1 MRSRIAL
8 GVATAVLASAVGL
21 QAQSITQ
28 STVTDTMNVGQTITI
43 HKTITLGASGANLV
57 DLFFLADNTGSM
69 GGIIANAQA
78 GASAILGGLPAGINY
93 NFGVGRYFGDPIEG
107 VAPSVAYSTQ
117 VGLTTST
124 AAVQTGINNWIASGG
139 GDLPEANFYAL
150 QQVSNT
156 TSWRTGSQ
164 RLIVWFGDAYSHTAT
179 TTQAG
184 AIAALNGVNAKVI
197 AFNSL
202 GAGNGIDLF
211 GQASAVV
218 AGTGGT
224 LINNFSSLSGPAFT
238 TAVTNAISTAS
249 ATLDLVFGST
259 LVGSGLSLSFVCT
272 DPLGCTNVGGG
283 ASRTF
288 DLVITANT
296 PGTYDF
302 SVFANGVD
310 ATEVDHITVVNSTG
324 VVPEPSTWIMLAT
337 GLVGLGYIARRRRNI
352 GLA

>member
-8 GVATAVLASAVGL
+8 GVATAVMASAVSL
-21 QAQSITQ
+21 QAQSISP
-28 STVTDTMNVGQTITI
+28 STFTGNMTVGQTITI
-43 HKTITLGASGANLV
+43 HKTITLARSGANLV

-69 GGIIANAQA
+69 GGIINNAQT

-107 VAPSVAYSTQ
+107 VAPSTAYQTQ
-117 VGLTTST
+117 VALTTST
-124 AAVQTGINNWIASGG
+124 AAVQTGINGWVASGG
-139 GDLPEANFYAL
+139 GDLPEANFFAL
-150 QQVSNT
+150 QQVANT

-179 TTQAG
+179 TSQAA
-184 AIAALNGVNAKVI
+184 AIAALNGANAKVI

-218 AGTGGT
+218 AGTGGSLT
-224 LINNFSSLSGPAFT
+224 NSFSALSSSAFT
-238 TAVTNAISTAS
+238 AAVTSAISTAS

-283 ASRTF
+283 ESRTF

-337 GLVGLGYIARRRRNI
+337 GLAALGFAVRRRRNVH
-352 GLA
+352 LA